1 MIRSRSRRATLGL
14 SLLAI
19 MSSITGAHAADPTAT
34 LTPLAALQPG
44 GLPDGWLAARTGR
57 GAAAEWAVVADPTA
71 RSGSALTQTKA
82 DPTDYRYPLAIV
94 PGTMAADVEVTVRFK
109 SVSGRTDQAGGL
121 AIRLRDADN
130 YYVVR
135 ANALED
141 NVRFYRVVRGD
152 RREIGGASARV
163 TSGQWH
169 TLGLR
174 AEADRFTVMFD
185 GKTLFTAT
193 DRSFPDAG
201 RVALWT
207 KADSVTRFE
216 ALTIAPLAG
225 PGR

>member
-1 MIRSRSRRATLGL
+1 MTCSWRRRTALGL
-14 SLLAI
+14 ALLAI
-19 MSSITGAHAADPTAT
+19 ASSVANAQGAGPNAV

-44 GLPDGWLAARTGR
+44 GLPDGWIAARTGR

-71 RSGSALTQTKA
+71 RGGMALTQTKA

-94 PGTMAADVEVTVRFK
+94 PGAKAADVEVIVRFRP
-109 SVSGRTDQAGGL
+109 VSGRTDQAGGL

-141 NVRFYRVVRGD
+141 NVRLYRVVEGN
-152 RREIGGASARV
+152 RREISGASARV

-174 AEADRFTVMFD
+174 AEADRFTITFD

-207 KADSVTRFE
+207 KADSVTGFE
-216 ALTIAPLAG
+216 ALTIMPLAG
-225 PGR
+225 PAR

>member
-1 MIRSRSRRATLGL
+1 MTRSGSRRTALGVA
-14 SLLAI
+14 LLAI
-19 MSSITGAHAADPTAT
+19 MSNAAWAQAADPKAA
-34 LTPLAALQPG
+34 LMPLAALQPG
-44 GLPDGWLAARTGR
+44 GLPDGWQAARTGR

-71 RSGSALTQTKA
+71 HGGAALTQTKA

-94 PGTMAADVEVTVRFK
+94 PGTAAADVEVTVRFK
-109 SVSGRTDQAGGL
+109 PVSGRTDQAGGL

-141 NVRFYRVVRGD
+141 NVRFYRVVGGE
-152 RREIGGASARV
+152 RRQISGASARV
-163 TSGQWH
+163 ASGQWH

-174 AEADRFTVMFD
+174 AEADRFTVTFD
-185 GKTLFTAT
+185 GKALFTAT

-216 ALTIAPLAG
+216 ALTITSLAG
-225 PGR
+225 PAQ